1 MNGKLLCL
9 QYKYGNKN
17 NLFATYEDTLD
28 TVKRYPIVYG
38 VIPEKFKDKGMILAF
53 LQANKEWKLQFDAA
67 REAERKADTKRR
79 AEDGTVVVH
88 AKGRFLNFTDNAYVD
103 TAVPFGEEL
112 KDAEILAAVVE
123 NHCPFAFTEKN
134 YDEKTI
140 IKVLKTQPNL
150 VWNVYDYWMIHIKKQ
165 PTVVEGLRVKY
176 ELYNMPEMSE
186 LVFLKCFSLISSDNK
201 DALIQLIGTLYND
214 FEMALPTHTCNAEI
228 MKKVFSLLDERMQN
242 VIVSRFYSCAMFVK
256 KNVLCKEL
264 EQDII
269 HNCPI
274 AGDILS
280 DETVLK
286 NKLEPSDTEAEVKKK
301 CEHCCRCF
309 MARIW
314 FY

>member
-17 NLFATYEDTLD
+17 NLFATYEDTLEM
-28 TVKRYPIVYG
+28 VKQYPIVYG

-53 LQANKEWKLQFDAA
+53 LQANKGWKLQFDAA
-67 REAERKADTKRR
+67 REAERKADKKRR
-79 AEDGTVVVH
+79 EEENLVVAH
-88 AKGRFLNFTDNAYVD
+88 PSGRFLNFTDNAYVD

-123 NHCPFAFTEKN
+123 NHCPFKLTEKN

-150 VWNVYDYWMIHIKKQ
+150 VRNVYDYWMTNIKKQ

-176 ELYNMPEMSE
+176 ELYNMPEVSE
-186 LVFLKCFSLISSDNK
+186 LAFLKCFSLISPDNK
-201 DALIQLIGTLYND
+201 DALFQLIGALYND
-214 FEMALPTHTCNAEI
+214 FDTALPMHTCNAEI

-242 VIVSRFYSCAMFVK
+242 VCVSRLYSCAKFVK

-269 HNCPI
+269 NICPI

-301 CEHCCRCF
+301 CEDCRKCF
-309 MARIW
+309 MSRVW
-314 FY
+314 FC